1 MLIHLPDENFHTFDL
16 VRLVRSACDQLS
28 DLGVQNYV
36 HQTDEVSCWV
46 ELVDRGLHITPEVD
60 FVNRGVRLKLPD

>member
-46 ELVDRGLHITPEVD
+46 ELVDLAITVTPEID
-60 FVNRGVRLKLPD
+60 FPAKGIRFNLPE